1 MKFKTK
7 LWKRKG
13 KSFATTIPQVVCSF
27 LDLSKKYEVEWRLEK
42 DKWYLELFEE
52 GTRKKEGMAIFTK
65 LWQRSQRS
73 YATTIPLAVL
83 LHIDEKK
90 DYNIIWEHSQ
100 GKWKIE
106 VKA

>member
-27 LDLSKKYEVEWRLEK
+27 LDLKKKYEVEWKLE
-42 DKWYLELFEE
+42 
-52 GTRKKEGMAIFTK
+52 GKKKKQGIAIHTK

-73 YATTIPLAVL
+73 YATTIPLAVI

-90 DYNIIWEHSQ
+90 EYNIIWEYE
-100 GKWKIE
+100 KERWKIE